1 MFVDFFIK
9 RPIFAT
15 VCALI
20 IILAGAVSI
29 PTLPLAEYPNIAPPT
44 VSVTSTYTGAS
55 AETVESAVTTP
66 LEQQINGAQNVK
78 YITSTSGNDGT
89 STINVA
95 FDLERDLDLAAV
107 DVQSRVSAVEGRLPE
122 EIKRTGVTVSKV
134 STAFVLAIGLGAM
147 DGRYTS
153 QFLSNYADVYIKDAL
168 KRVKGVGDVRI
179 FGERKY
185 SMRIWLDPHKLANK
199 GLTPQDVVDAVNDQN
214 VQVAAGQI
222 GQAPLPEDQMF
233 QMSVRARGRLK
244 TAEEF
249 ENMVIRNGSEGQL
262 IKLKDVGR
270 AELGAEDYQ
279 NVVRY
284 RGREAVGIGIFQR
297 PGSNALEVSQGVRD
311 AMQKLSRRFPP
322 GIQYD
327 FAFDTTLAVRES
339 IKEVLITLAQAIGLV
354 VLVIFLFLQ
363 SWRSTLIPIFT
374 IPVSLIGTFAVM
386 KMLGFSIN
394 TLTLFGIT
402 LATGLVVDD
411 AIVVIENISRYIEEK
426 GLVGPI
432 AASKAMAE
440 VTGAVIAISLV
451 LAAVFVP
458 VAFFPG
464 TTGQLYKQFALTI
477 AISVAISTF
486 NALTLTPAL
495 SALWLKKEGGQSG
508 IMALIFKPFNWL
520 LDTLRNTYGA
530 TLRLTLRFKPL
541 VMLVFIALL
550 ACTYWLYKAVP
561 SAFIPNE
568 DQGYFITIIQAPQ
581 GVSLNYTLNVL
592 KEIEAELDK
601 CPEISSS
608 FGIAGFSFTGTNP
621 NNGIVFSSL
630 KPWHERRGKEHT
642 LDDVIEHIRGPLS
655 GITGAMCIP
664 FNPPSIQGLGNFG
677 GFAFELQDLY
687 STDIQRLAGVTKEMM
702 IKGNQRKDLR
712 GVFSSFTANSPQ
724 LIAEV
729 MRDKARALNVYL
741 ADIFSTLQI
750 LLGSQYV
757 NDFDLG
763 NRIYRV
769 YVQGDQIFRSNP
781 KNLREFYVRSRSGQM
796 IALSN
801 LIKVERTT
809 SPQTIN
815 HYNLFRS
822 AEINGS
828 AAPGVSSGEAITK
841 MEALAQEVLPQ
852 GMGYEWSGISL
863 EEKESGP
870 QTLILFS
877 LGIVVVF
884 LVLAAQYESFFDPV
898 IILLSVP
905 LAMLGALLGQY
916 LRGLENDVFCQIGL
930 VMLVGLASKNAIL
943 IVEFANHLRDQG
955 EVPLEAVVRAAQIRF
970 RPILMTSLAFM
981 MGILPLVFATG
992 AGAGSRHSLGTA
1004 VCSGMLISTFLS
1016 LYFVP
1021 VIYLLVGD
1029 LRSWIKGKK
1038 ANPANV
1044 SSNTGNGS
1052 NSDHSSNSSNS
1063 SNSGQGD
1070 ESKKSDIGS
1079 GEQKLDE
1086 NLEQN
1091 LKDSDP
1097 ADQVSQT
1104 KVRG

>member
-1 MFVDFFIK
+1 VFVDFFIK

-44 VSVTSTYTGAS
+44 VSVTSVYTGAN
-55 AETVESAVTTP
+55 AETVESAITTP

-89 STINVA
+89 STINIA

-134 STAFVLAIGLGAM
+134 STAFVLAIGVGSKE
-147 DGRYTS
+147 GRYSS

-199 GLTPQDVVDAVNDQN
+199 GLTPEDVVDAVRDQN

-222 GQAPLPEDQMF
+222 GQAPLPKDQMF
-233 QMSVRARGRLK
+233 QMSVRAKGRLK
-244 TAEEF
+244 TVTEF
-249 ENMVIRNGSEGQL
+249 ENMVLRSGADGQL

-279 NVVRY
+279 NVVRF
-284 RGREAVGIGIFQR
+284 RKAEAVGLGIFQR
-297 PGSNALEVSQGVRD
+297 PGSNALEVSQGVHE
-311 AMQKLSRRFPP
+311 AMEKLYKRFPP
-322 GIQYD
+322 GMTYE
-327 FAFDTTLAVRES
+327 FAFDTTRSVRES
-339 IKEVLITLAQAIGLV
+339 IKEVLVTLAQAICLV

-386 KMLGFSIN
+386 KVLGFSIN

-411 AIVVIENISRYIEEK
+411 AIVVIENISRFIAEK
-426 GLVGPI
+426 GLSGSE
-432 AASKAMAE
+432 AASRAMAE

-451 LAAVFVP
+451 LGAVFVP

-495 SALWLKKEGGQSG
+495 SALWLKKEEKAEGF
-508 IMALIFKPFNWL
+508 MAVVFKPFNWL
-520 LDTLRNTYGA
+520 LNTLRDAYGA
-530 TLRLTLRFKPL
+530 TLRLVLKFKPIA
-541 VMLVFIALL
+541 VAVFCGLIF
-550 ACTYWLYKAVP
+550 CTYLLYKVVP
-561 SAFIPNE
+561 SAFIPGE
-568 DQGYFITIIQAPQ
+568 DAGYFIVIIQAPQ
-581 GVSLNYTLNVL
+581 GVSLNYTVNIL
-592 KEIEAELDK
+592 KQIEGELDK
-601 CPEISSS
+601 CDEISSS
-608 FGIAGFSFTGTNP
+608 FGIAGFSFSGTNP

-630 KPWHERRGKEHT
+630 KEWKDRRGAEHS
-642 LDDVIEHIRGPLS
+642 LNGIIDRIRGPMA

-664 FNPPSIQGLGNFG
+664 FAPPSIQGLGNFG

-687 STDIQRLAGVTKEMM
+687 SSDIQHLAGATKTMM
-702 IKGNQRKDLR
+702 IQGNQRKDLR

-724 LIAEV
+724 LIADV

-741 ADIFSTLQI
+741 ADIFNTLQI

-769 YVQGDQIFRSNP
+769 YVQADEVFRSNP
-781 KNLREFYVRSRSGQM
+781 KNIEEFYVRSRNGQM
-796 IALSN
+796 IPLGN
-801 LIKVERTT
+801 LITLQRTT
-809 SPQTIN
+809 SPQTIS

-828 AAPGVSSGEAITK
+828 AAPGVSSGQAIQA
-841 MEALAQEVLPQ
+841 MEQMAKEVLPQ

-870 QTLILFS
+870 QTLILFA

-905 LAMLGALLGQY
+905 LAVLGALLGQY

-955 EVPLEAVVRAAQIRF
+955 QEPLEAVVNAAKIRF
-970 RPILMTSLAFM
+970 RPILMTSLAFVF
-981 MGILPLVFATG
+981 GILPLVFASG
-992 AGAGSRHSLGTA
+992 AGANSRHSLGTA
-1004 VCSGMLISTFLS
+1004 VCGGMMVSTILS

-1021 VIYLLVGD
+1021 VMYLLVGAFRD
-1029 LRSWIKGKK
+1029 KVKGKK
-1038 ANPANV
+1038 RPPKSPRTDADVSEDTSSSSSSSSSSGANSEVVEVKAGGA
-1044 SSNTGNGS
+1044 SSY
-1052 NSDHSSNSSNS
+1052 D
-1063 SNSGQGD
+1063 
-1070 ESKKSDIGS
+1070 
-1079 GEQKLDE
+1079 
-1086 NLEQN
+1086 
-1091 LKDSDP
+1091 
-1097 ADQVSQT
+1097 
-1104 KVRG
+1104 

>member
-44 VSVTSTYTGAS
+44 VSVTSVYTGAN

-89 STINVA
+89 STINIA

-122 EIKRTGVTVSKV
+122 EIKRTGVSVSKV
-134 STAFVLAIGLGAM
+134 STAFVLAIGVGST
-147 DGRYTS
+147 DGRYSS
-153 QFLSNYADVYIKDAL
+153 QFLSNYSDVYIKDAL

-199 GLTPQDVVDAVNDQN
+199 GLTPQDVVDAVRDQN

-222 GQAPLPEDQMF
+222 GQAPLPKDQMF

-244 TAEEF
+244 TAQEF
-249 ENMVIRNGSEGQL
+249 ENMVLRSGSDGQL
-262 IKLKDVGR
+262 VKLKDVGR

-279 NVVRY
+279 NVVRF
-284 RGREAVGIGIFQR
+284 RGREAVGLGIFQR
-297 PGSNALEVSQGVRD
+297 PGSNALEVSKGVRE
-311 AMQKLSRRFPP
+311 AMEQLSKRFPP
-322 GIQYD
+322 GMTYE

-386 KMLGFSIN
+386 KVLGFSIN

-411 AIVVIENISRYIEEK
+411 AIVVIENISRFIAEK
-426 GLVGPI
+426 GAIGAE
-432 AASKAMAE
+432 AASRAMAE

-495 SALWLKKEGGQSG
+495 SALWLKKEEEAEGV
-508 IMALIFKPFNWL
+508 MAIVFLPFNWL
-520 LDTLRNTYGA
+520 LNSLRDLYGA
-530 TLRLTLRFKPL
+530 TLRFSLKFKPL
-541 VMLVFIALL
+541 ALVVFGALIF
-550 ACTYWLYKAVP
+550 CTFWLYKAVP
-561 SAFIPNE
+561 SAFIPSE
-568 DQGYFITIIQAPQ
+568 DAGYFIVIIQAPQ
-581 GVSLNYTLNVL
+581 GVSLNYTVNIL
-592 KEIEAELDK
+592 KQIEGELDK

-608 FGIAGFSFTGTNP
+608 FGIAGFSFSGTNP

-630 KPWHERRGKEHT
+630 KPWHDRHGQEHT
-642 LDDVIEHIRGPLS
+642 LAGIINRIRGPMG

-664 FNPPSIQGLGNFG
+664 FAPPSIQGLGNFG

-687 STDIQRLAGVTKEMM
+687 SSDIQRLAGVTKNMM
-702 IKGNQRKDLR
+702 IQGNQKKDLR

-729 MRDKARALNVYL
+729 LRDRARAMNVYL
-741 ADIFSTLQI
+741 GDIFSTLQI

-769 YVQGDQIFRSNP
+769 YVQADEIFRSNP
-781 KNLREFYVRSRSGQM
+781 KNLEEFYVRSRNGQM
-796 IALSN
+796 IPLGN
-801 LIKVERTT
+801 LITVERTT

-828 AAPGVSSGEAITK
+828 AAPGVSSGEAIK
-841 MEALAQEVLPQ
+841 AMEQMAKEVLPQ

-870 QTLILFS
+870 QTLILFV

-905 LAMLGALLGQY
+905 LAMLGALLAQWM
-916 LRGLENDVFCQIGL
+916 RGLENDVFCQIGL

-955 EVPLEAVVRAAQIRF
+955 EEPLDAVVHAAKIRF
-970 RPILMTSLAFM
+970 RPILMTSLAFV
-981 MGILPLVFATG
+981 MGILPLVFASG
-992 AGAGSRHSLGTA
+992 AGAGSRQSLGTA
-1004 VCSGMLISTFLS
+1004 VCGGMLVSTVLS

-1021 VIYLLVGD
+1021 VMYLLVGAVRD
-1029 LRSWIKGKK
+1029 AVKGKK
-1038 ANPANV
+1038 RSGKGPKTPAGV
-1044 SSNTGNGS
+1044 KTESSLDTDTEVVEVKAGGS
-1052 NSDHSSNSSNS
+1052 NSYD
-1063 SNSGQGD
+1063 
-1070 ESKKSDIGS
+1070 
-1079 GEQKLDE
+1079 
-1086 NLEQN
+1086 
-1091 LKDSDP
+1091 
-1097 ADQVSQT
+1097 
-1104 KVRG
+1104 

>member
-1 MFVDFFIK
+1 MFVDFFIS

-20 IILAGAVSI
+20 IILSGAVSI
-29 PTLPLAEYPNIAPPT
+29 PSLPLAEYPNIAPPT
-44 VSVTSTYTGAS
+44 VSVTSAYTGAS

-89 STINVA
+89 STISIA
-95 FDLERDLDLAAV
+95 FDLDRDLDLAAV
-107 DVQSRVSAVEGRLPE
+107 DVQSRVSAVQGRLPE
-122 EIKRTGVTVSKV
+122 EVKRTGVTVAKV
-134 STAFVLAIGLGAM
+134 STAFVLAIGVGSL
-147 DGRYTS
+147 DGRYSS

-199 GLTPQDVVDAVNDQN
+199 SLTPQDVVDAINDQN

-222 GQAPLPEDQMF
+222 GQAPLPKDQLF
-233 QMSVRARGRLK
+233 QMSVRAKGRLK
-244 TAEEF
+244 TADEF
-249 ENMVIRNGSEGQL
+249 ENMVIRSGSDGQL

-279 NVVRY
+279 NVVRF

-297 PGSNALEVSQGVRD
+297 PGSNALEVSKGVRA
-311 AMQKLSRRFPP
+311 AMTELSKRFPP
-322 GIQYD
+322 GMQYE

-386 KMLGFSIN
+386 KVLGFSIN

-411 AIVVIENISRYIEEK
+411 AIVVIENISRFIEEK
-426 GLVGPI
+426 NLIGSE
-432 AASKAMAE
+432 AASRAMAE

-451 LAAVFVP
+451 LGAVFVP

-495 SALWLKKEGGQSG
+495 SALWLKKHKSG
-508 IMALIFKPFNWL
+508 DDGPLAFIFRPFNWML
-520 LDTLRNTYGA
+520 NGLRNAYGA
-530 TLRLTLRFKPL
+530 TLRLVLKAKPL
-541 VMLVFIALL
+541 ALVVFAGLL
-550 ACTYWLYKAVP
+550 FATYWLYKTVP
-561 SAFIPNE
+561 SSFIPGE
-568 DQGYFITIIQAPQ
+568 DKGYFIVLIQAPQ
-581 GVSLNYTLNVL
+581 GVSLNYTIDIL
-592 KEIEAELDK
+592 KKIEVELDK

-608 FGIAGFSFTGTNP
+608 FGIAGFSFSGTNP

-630 KPWHERRGKEHT
+630 KPWHERHGHEHS
-642 LDDVIEHIRGPLS
+642 LDGIIEHIRGPLS

-664 FNPPSIQGLGNFG
+664 FSPPSIQGLGNFG

-687 STDIQRLAGVTKEMM
+687 GTDIQQLASVTRDMM
-702 IKGNQRKDLR
+702 IKGNQKKELR
-712 GVFSSFTANSPQ
+712 GVFSSFSANSPQ
-724 LIAEV
+724 IIAEV
-729 MRDKARALNVYL
+729 LRDRARALNVFL

-750 LLGSQYV
+750 MLGSQYV

-769 YVQGDQIFRSNP
+769 YVQGDQLFRSNP
-781 KNLREFYVRSRSGQM
+781 KNLEEFYVRSRNGQM
-796 IALSN
+796 IPLNN
-801 LIKVERTT
+801 LIKVQRTT
-809 SPQTIN
+809 SPQTIT

-828 AAPGVSSGEAITK
+828 AAPGVSSGEAIAQ
-841 MEALAQEVLPQ
+841 MEQLAASVLPQ
-852 GMGYEWSGISL
+852 GMSYEWSGISL

-870 QTLILFS
+870 QTIILFA

-898 IILLSVP
+898 IILLAVP
-905 LAMLGALLGQY
+905 LAMLGALLAQWG
-916 LRGLENDVFCQIGL
+916 RGLQNDVFCQIGL

-943 IVEFANHLRDQG
+943 IVEFANHLKGQG
-955 EVPLEAVVRAAQIRF
+955 ENALEAVVHAAQIRF
-970 RPILMTSLAFM
+970 RPILMTSLAFV
-981 MGILPLVFATG
+981 MGIMPLVFATG
-992 AGAGSRHSLGTA
+992 AGAASRQSLGTA
-1004 VCSGMLISTFLS
+1004 VCGGMLVSTFLS

-1021 VIYLLVGD
+1021 VIYLIVGD
-1029 LRSWIKGKK
+1029 LRDRIKGTKK
-1038 ANPANV
+1038 SAPPPPAPL
-1044 SSNTGNGS
+1044 
-1052 NSDHSSNSSNS
+1052 SDA
-1063 SNSGQGD
+1063 D
-1070 ESKKSDIGS
+1070 ESPDLTDAGGDDAGPVVKSGR
-1079 GEQKLDE
+1079 G
-1086 NLEQN
+1086 
-1091 LKDSDP
+1091 
-1097 ADQVSQT
+1097 VS
-1104 KVRG
+1104 

>member
-89 STINVA
+89 STINIA

-134 STAFVLAIGLGAM
+134 STAFVLAIGLGSL
-147 DGRYTS
+147 DGRYNS

-222 GQAPLPEDQMF
+222 GQAPLPKDQMF

-249 ENMVIRNGSEGQL
+249 ENMVIKSGSDGQL

-311 AMQKLSRRFPP
+311 AMKRLSERFPP

-339 IKEVLITLAQAIGLV
+339 IKEVLITLAQAIALV

-411 AIVVIENISRYIEEK
+411 AIVVIENISRYIAEK
-426 GLVGPI
+426 GVVGAP

-451 LAAVFVP
+451 LGAVFVP

-495 SALWLKKEGGQSG
+495 SALWLQKEGKPNP
-508 IMALIFKPFNWL
+508 LFKPFNWC
-520 LDTLRNTYGA
+520 LDTLRNAYGSA
-530 TLRLTLRFKPL
+530 LRLVLRFKP
-541 VMLVFIALL
+541 VAVIVFAGLL
-550 ACTYWLYKAVP
+550 LCTFWLYKAVP

-592 KEIEAELDK
+592 KEIEVELDR

-630 KPWHERRGKEHT
+630 KPWPERKGREHS
-642 LDDVIEHIRGPLS
+642 LDGIIERVRGPLS
-655 GITGAMCIP
+655 GITAAMCIP

-687 STDIQRLAGVTKEMM
+687 STDIQRLASVTKDMM
-702 IKGNQRKDLR
+702 IKGNQNKDLR

-729 MRDKARALNVYL
+729 LRDRARALNVYL
-741 ADIFSTLQI
+741 ADVFSTLQI

-781 KNLREFYVRSRSGQM
+781 QNLQEFYVRSRSGQM
-796 IALSN
+796 ISLGN
-801 LIKVERTT
+801 LLKVERTT

-822 AEINGS
+822 AEVNGS
-828 AAPGVSSGEAITK
+828 AAPGVSSGEAIAK
-841 MEALAQEVLPQ
+841 MEELAGSVLPQ

-870 QTLILFS
+870 QTLILFA

-898 IILLSVP
+898 IILLAVP

-943 IVEFANHLRDQG
+943 IVEFANHLKGQG
-955 EVPLEAVVRAAQIRF
+955 EAPLEAVVKAAQIRF

-1004 VCSGMLISTFLS
+1004 VCGGMLVSTVLS
-1016 LYFVP
+1016 LFFVP
-1021 VIYLLVGD
+1021 VIYLLIGD
-1029 LRSWIKGKK
+1029 LRDFLKGKK
-1038 ANPANV
+1038 SKTGMPVQNPVV
-1044 SSNTGNGS
+1044 SRA
-1052 NSDHSSNSSNS
+1052 DAA
-1063 SNSGQGD
+1063 SGAPVVSRFGAPLASPSY
-1070 ESKKSDIGS
+1070 EAGS
-1079 GEQKLDE
+1079 GSESEALSG
-1086 NLEQN
+1086 
-1091 LKDSDP
+1091 SDGAP
-1097 ADQVSQT
+1097 GGGVI
-1104 KVRG
+1104 

>member
-29 PTLPLAEYPNIAPPT
+29 PTLPLAEYPNISPPT
-44 VSVTSTYTGAS
+44 VSVTSAYTGAS

-78 YITSTSGNDGT
+78 YITSSSGNDGT
-89 STINVA
+89 SSISVA
-95 FDLERDLDLAAV
+95 FDLDRDLDLAAV
-107 DVQSRVSAVEGRLPE
+107 DVQSRVSAVQGRLPE
-122 EIKRTGVTVSKV
+122 EVKRTGVTVAKV
-134 STAFVLAIGLGAM
+134 STAFVLAIGVGAL
-147 DGRYTS
+147 DGRYSS

-199 GLTPQDVVDAVNDQN
+199 GLTPQDVVDAINDQN

-222 GQAPLPEDQMF
+222 GQAPLPQNQMF
-233 QMSVRARGRLK
+233 QMSVRAKGRLK
-244 TAEEF
+244 TADQF
-249 ENMVIRNGSEGQL
+249 ENMVLRSGADGQL

-279 NVVRY
+279 NVVRF
-284 RGREAVGIGIFQR
+284 RGREAVGIGVFQR
-297 PGSNALEVSQGVRD
+297 PGSNALEVSKGVRE
-311 AMQKLSRRFPP
+311 AMARLSKRFPP
-322 GIQYD
+322 GMQYE

-339 IKEVLITLAQAIGLV
+339 IREVLITLAQAVGLV

-386 KMLGFSIN
+386 KVLGFSIN

-411 AIVVIENISRYIEEK
+411 AIVVIENISRFIEEQ
-426 GLVGPI
+426 GLVGGE
-432 AASKAMAE
+432 AASRAMAE

-451 LAAVFVP
+451 LGAVFVP

-486 NALTLTPAL
+486 NALTLTPSL
-495 SALWLKKEGGQSG
+495 SALWLKKDRGSGGVLSF
-508 IMALIFKPFNWL
+508 IFKPFNWL
-520 LDTLRNTYGA
+520 LNALRNGYGA
-530 TLRLTLRFKPL
+530 SLRFSLKFKP
-541 VMLVFIALL
+541 VALTIFAGL
-550 ACTYWLYKAVP
+550 IFATYWLTKTVP
-561 SAFIPNE
+561 SAFIPSE
-568 DQGYFITIIQAPQ
+568 DKGYFIVLVQAPQ
-581 GVSLNYTLNVL
+581 GVSLNYTINIL
-592 KEIEAELDK
+592 KVIEAELDK
-601 CPEISSS
+601 CPEIASS
-608 FGIAGFSFTGTNP
+608 FGIAGFSFSGTNP
-621 NNGIVFSSL
+621 NNGIIFSSL
-630 KPWHERRGKEHT
+630 KPWHERRGHEHS
-642 LDDVIEHIRGPLS
+642 LDGIIERIRGPLS

-664 FNPPSIQGLGNFG
+664 FGPPSIQGLGNFG

-687 STDIQRLAGVTKEMM
+687 GTDIQRLAAVTKDMM
-702 IKGNQRKDLR
+702 IKGNQQKGLR
-712 GVFSSFTANSPQ
+712 GVFSSFSANSPQ

-729 MRDKARALNVYL
+729 LRDRARALNVFL

-769 YVQGDQIFRSNP
+769 YVQGDQLFRSNP
-781 KNLREFYVRSRSGQM
+781 KNLEEFYVRSRNGQM
-796 IALSN
+796 IPLAN

-809 SPQTIN
+809 SPQTID

-828 AAPGVSSGEAITK
+828 AAPGVSSGEAIEQ
-841 MEALAQEVLPQ
+841 MEKLATAVLPQ
-852 GMGYEWSGISL
+852 GMSYEWSGISL

-870 QTLILFS
+870 QTVILFV

-884 LVLAAQYESFFDPV
+884 LVLAAQYESFFDPI
-898 IILLSVP
+898 IILLAVP
-905 LAMLGALLGQY
+905 LAMLGALLAQW

-943 IVEFANHLRDQG
+943 IVEFANHLRAQG
-955 EVPLEAVVRAAQIRF
+955 ENPLDAVVRAAQIRF
-970 RPILMTSLAFM
+970 RPILMTSLAFV
-981 MGILPLVFATG
+981 MGIMPLVFATG
-992 AGAGSRHSLGTA
+992 AGAGSRQSLGTA
-1004 VCSGMLISTFLS
+1004 VCGGMVVSTILS

-1021 VIYLLVGD
+1021 VIYLVIGD
-1029 LRSWIKGKK
+1029 LRDMIKGKK
-1038 ANPANV
+1038 KAPK
-1044 SSNTGNGS
+1044 SPPPGGGGEGGQTGGDDAGS
-1052 NSDHSSNSSNS
+1052 VVQS
-1063 SNSGQGD
+1063 
-1070 ESKKSDIGS
+1070 GS
-1079 GEQKLDE
+1079 G
-1086 NLEQN
+1086 
-1091 LKDSDP
+1091 
-1097 ADQVSQT
+1097 V
-1104 KVRG
+1104 V

>member
-20 IILAGAVSI
+20 IILAGVVSI

-44 VSVTSTYTGAS
+44 VSVSSAYTGAS

-89 STINVA
+89 SSINIA
-95 FDLERDLDLAAV
+95 FDLDRDLDLAAV
-107 DVQSRVSAVEGRLPE
+107 DVQSRVSAVQGRLPE
-122 EIKRTGVTVSKV
+122 EVKRTGVTVAKV
-134 STAFVLAIGLGAM
+134 STAFVLAIGVGAM
-147 DGRYTS
+147 DGRYSS

-199 GLTPQDVVDAVNDQN
+199 GLTPQDVVAAINDQN

-222 GQAPLPEDQMF
+222 GEAPLPKNQMF
-233 QMSVRARGRLK
+233 QMSVRAMGRLK

-249 ENMVIRNGSEGQL
+249 ENMVIRAGVGGQL

-270 AELGAEDYQ
+270 AELGAEDYS
-279 NVVRY
+279 NIVRF
-284 RGREAVGIGIFQR
+284 RGREAVGIGVFQR
-297 PGSNALEVSQGVRD
+297 PGSNALEVSKGVRE
-311 AMQKLSRRFPP
+311 AMVQLSKRFPP
-322 GIQYD
+322 GMQYE

-339 IKEVLITLAQAIGLV
+339 IKEVLITLAQAVSLV

-386 KMLGFSIN
+386 KVLGFSIN

-411 AIVVIENISRYIEEK
+411 AIVVIENISRFIEDK
-426 GLVGPI
+426 NLIGSD
-432 AASKAMAE
+432 AASRAMAE

-451 LAAVFVP
+451 LGAVFVP

-495 SALWLKKEGGQSG
+495 SALWLKKSKTDGGGLMS
-508 IMALIFKPFNWL
+508 IIFRPFNWL
-520 LDTLRNTYGA
+520 LATLRNGYGA
-530 TLRLTLRFKPL
+530 SLRFVLKVKPL
-541 VMLVFIALL
+541 AVLLFAGLVFA
-550 ACTYWLYKAVP
+550 TYWLYKTVP
-561 SAFIPNE
+561 SSFIPNE
-568 DQGYFITIIQAPQ
+568 DKGYFIVLIQAPQ
-581 GVSLNYTLNVL
+581 GVSLNYTVNIL
-592 KEIEAELDK
+592 KDIEGELDK
-601 CPEISSS
+601 CPEIASS
-608 FGIAGFSFTGTNP
+608 FGIAGFSFSGTNP

-630 KPWHERRGKEHT
+630 KPWHERRGHEHS
-642 LDDVIEHIRGPLS
+642 LEGIIERIRRPLS

-664 FNPPSIQGLGNFG
+664 FSPPSIQGLGNFG

-687 STDIQRLAGVTKEMM
+687 GTDIQHLAGVTKDMM
-702 IKGNQRKDLR
+702 IKGNQNKQLR

-729 MRDKARALNVYL
+729 MRDRARALNVFL
-741 ADIFSTLQI
+741 NDIFGTLQI

-769 YVQGDQIFRSNP
+769 YVQGDQLFRSNP
-781 KNLREFYVRSRSGQM
+781 KNLEEFYVRSRNGQM
-796 IALSN
+796 IPLNN

-809 SPQTIN
+809 SPQTIT

-828 AAPGVSSGEAITK
+828 AAPGVSSGEAINQ
-841 MEALAQEVLPQ
+841 MEQLAASVLPQ
-852 GMGYEWSGISL
+852 GMSYEWSGISR
-863 EEKESGP
+863 EEIESGP
-870 QTLILFS
+870 QTIILFAR
-877 LGIVVVF
+877 GIVVVF

-898 IILLSVP
+898 IILLAVP
-905 LAMLGALLGQY
+905 LAMLGALLAQW

-943 IVEFANHLRDQG
+943 IVEFANHLKAQG
-955 EVPLEAVVRAAQIRF
+955 ENAFEAVVQAAQIRF
-970 RPILMTSLAFM
+970 RPILMTSLAFV
-981 MGILPLVFATG
+981 MGIMPLVFATG
-992 AGAGSRHSLGTA
+992 AGAASRQSLGTA
-1004 VCSGMLISTFLS
+1004 VCGGMLVSTVLS

-1021 VIYLLVGD
+1021 VIYLIIGD
-1029 LRSWIKGKK
+1029 LRDRIKGKK
-1038 ANPANV
+1038 RAPDKPPSPGGGGGA
-1044 SSNTGNGS
+1044 SDDDAGS
-1052 NSDHSSNSSNS
+1052 VVQS
-1063 SNSGQGD
+1063 
-1070 ESKKSDIGS
+1070 GS
-1079 GEQKLDE
+1079 G
-1086 NLEQN
+1086 
-1091 LKDSDP
+1091 
-1097 ADQVSQT
+1097 VS
-1104 KVRG
+1104 